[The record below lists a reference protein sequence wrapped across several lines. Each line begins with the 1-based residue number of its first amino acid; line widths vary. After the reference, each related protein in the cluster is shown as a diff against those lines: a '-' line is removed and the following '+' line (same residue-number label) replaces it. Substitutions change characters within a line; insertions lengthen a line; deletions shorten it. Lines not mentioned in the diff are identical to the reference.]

1 MILHA
6 VEKRALMRER
16 KKPAGIATLPASV
29 VDNKKNKALL

>member
-1 MILHA
+1 MITNA
-6 VEKRALMRER
+6 VEKVSLMRER